1 MWYREAQQGRLNLD
15 TQTGVENFRE
25 ELKALIGKSLVRNKL
40 NPLQFVVDFDKL
52 NSLLASS
59 PLNRY
64 VKNIRD
70 IKTIAHEF
78 KKAGQVVPAA
88 NFDPRKKIISISK
101 IYNVDNMASF
111 LHEVVHAIDPLTI
124 KKSFSIKDSYMDE
137 IRPYFNQRRERLAA
151 FEDLDEFYSS
161 DKLRKVLEIFYIK
174 DKKNYPTVDI
184 ARKAFMDDFKNYTQ
198 NPSESILFNPSRFH
212 SYLVS
217 ANNDIDTVTLLL
229 SNSYKPFTREE
240 FKKIFGDL
248 DPTSPDVIIKVREY
262 FKKHPERRE
271 PRDVQYH
278 KQLKKL
284 FSNVYTNIAKEI
296 MPEYKGSVKPF
307 NVNSTTMESASKS
320 WLAKFLS
327 KTKKISLESS
337 QEAIDYFTY
346 QRRDLFN
353 KFISTLRTLNIVLD
367 ENFNFQDPRWQL
379 LEPIVEL
386 MLNELIKYLENP
398 QQYKTNAQTDEQRII
413 KQLNEEI
420 INIKNDNT
428 IKDKKAYF
436 LKHWSDSLKKLGTME
451 QNELLGKF
459 PVMDMNKGLQ
469 IMKNIG
475 QK

>member
-1 MWYREAQQGRLNLD
+1 MWYKQAQQGRLNLD

-40 NPLQFVVDFDKL
+40 NPLQFVINFDKL
-52 NSLLASS
+52 RSLLASS

-64 VKNIRD
+64 VKNIQD
-70 IKTIAHEF
+70 IKTIAHLF
-78 KKAGQVVPAA
+78 KEAGQEVPTA
-88 NFDPRKKIISISK
+88 NFDPRKKIISIPK
-101 IYNVDNMASF
+101 IYNVDNMSPF

-124 KKSFSIKDSYMDE
+124 KKSLDSYMDDF
-137 IRPYFNQRRERLAA
+137 RPYFNQRRERLAF

-161 DKLRKVLEIFYIK
+161 GKLKKVLEIFYIK
-174 DKKNYPTVDI
+174 DKKNYPTLDI

-198 NPSESILFNPSRFH
+198 NFSESILFNPSRFH

-217 ANNDIDTVTLLL
+217 ANNDIDTVTVLL

-248 DPTSPDVIIKVREY
+248 DPTSPDAIFKVREY
-262 FKKHPERRE
+262 LKKHPERRE
-271 PRDVQYH
+271 SRDVQYY
-278 KQLKKL
+278 KQLSKF

-296 MPEYKGSVKPF
+296 MPAYKGSVKPF
-307 NVNSTTMESASKS
+307 NVNSTTLESASKS

-346 QRRDLFN
+346 QRRDFFN

-367 ENFNFQDPRWQL
+367 ESFNFQDPRWQI

-386 MLNELIKYLENP
+386 MLAELIKYLENP
-398 QQYKTNAQTDEQRII
+398 QQYKTNLQTDEQKII
-413 KQLNEEI
+413 KQLNKEIDLI
-420 INIKNDNT
+420 INDKK

-436 LKHWSDSLKKLGTME
+436 LEHWSDSLKKLGTLE

-459 PVMDMNKGLQ
+459 PSMSFDQGIN
-469 IMKNIG
+469 IMRNIG